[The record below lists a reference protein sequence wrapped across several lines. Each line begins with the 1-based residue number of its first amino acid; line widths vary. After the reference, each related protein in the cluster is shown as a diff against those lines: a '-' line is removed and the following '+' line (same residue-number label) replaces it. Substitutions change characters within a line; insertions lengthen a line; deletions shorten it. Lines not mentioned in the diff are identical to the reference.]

1 MFLFQNDFTA
11 TTTTIRGVRYITISF
26 YEGDKDIF
34 QKIGGLIT
42 HSFQS
47 DEIDEI
53 TNESLV
59 DSDIAIDEK

>member
-1 MFLFQNDFTA
+1 MFLFKNDFTA

-34 QKIGGLIT
+34 QKIGGLISQ
-42 HSFQS
+42 SFQS

-59 DSDIAIDEK
+59 DNDMAIDEE

>member
-1 MFLFQNDFTA
+1 MFLFKNDFTA
-11 TTTTIRGVRYITISF
+11 TVTTIRGVRYITISF

-42 HSFQS
+42 QSFQS

-53 TNESLV
+53 TNKSLL
-59 DSDIAIDEK
+59 DNDIAFDEE

>member
-1 MFLFQNDFTA
+1 MFLFKNDFTA

-42 HSFQS
+42 QSFQS
-47 DEIDEI
+47 DEIDKI
-53 TNESLV
+53 TNESLL
-59 DSDIAIDEK
+59 DSDIDNMK

>member
-1 MFLFQNDFTA
+1 MFLFKNDFTA

-42 HSFQS
+42 QSFQS

-53 TNESLV
+53 TNESLL
-59 DSDIAIDEK
+59 DNDIAFDKE

>member
-1 MFLFQNDFTA
+1 MFLFKNDFTA

-42 HSFQS
+42 QSFQS
-47 DEIDEI
+47 DELDEI
-53 TNESLV
+53 TNESLL
-59 DSDIAIDEK
+59 DSGIAFDEE

>member
-1 MFLFQNDFTA
+1 MFLFKNDFTA
-11 TTTTIRGVRYITISF
+11 TVTTIRGVRYITISF

-42 HSFQS
+42 QSFQS

-59 DSDIAIDEK
+59 DSGLAIDEK

>member
-1 MFLFQNDFTA
+1 MFLFKNDFTA

-53 TNESLV
+53 TNESLL
-59 DSDIAIDEK
+59 DSDIAFDEE

>member
-1 MFLFQNDFTA
+1 MFLFKNDFTA
-11 TTTTIRGVRYITISF
+11 TVTTIRGVRYITISF

-53 TNESLV
+53 TNESLL
-59 DSDIAIDEK
+59 DSDIAIDEE